1 MSDSPLDLDT
11 IHSPMN
17 ACCFREQCRRVD
29 SDNSKLRA
37 ELELLRKDAA
47 RLDWLADVNNKIGQV
62 LLPSAIVETALGGGL
77 RGMIDM
83 AMESEK

>member
-17 ACCFREQCRRVD
+17 ACCFREHCRRAD
-29 SDNSKLRA
+29 SDNYKLRA
-37 ELELLRKDAA
+37 ELDRLRKDAA
-47 RLDWLADVNNKIGQV
+47 RLDWLADVNNTVGQV

-77 RGMIDM
+77 RGMIDA
-83 AMESEK
+83 AMEMEK